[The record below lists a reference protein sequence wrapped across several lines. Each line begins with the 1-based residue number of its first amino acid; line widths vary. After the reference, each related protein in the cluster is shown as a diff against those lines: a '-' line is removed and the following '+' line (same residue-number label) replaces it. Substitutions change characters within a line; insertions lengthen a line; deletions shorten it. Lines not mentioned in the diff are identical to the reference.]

1 MDYKNLR
8 TVCSTGYYKNIN
20 SLGELMLMGENK
32 KARGLLPV
40 SGPMCSDTSVF
51 RIMIQL

>member
-20 SLGELMLMGENK
+20 SLGELMLTGENK
-32 KARGLLPV
+32 KARGPLPV
-40 SGPMCSDTSVF
+40 SSPMWSDTSVF